1 MVNIKKKKCQT
12 KKKMFLHIFIEIQR
26 KKPQLSDITDI
37 FQRILNNEELIT
49 FLPKKPKKVWS
60 IFQIYLAKRALY

>member
-1 MVNIKKKKCQT
+1 MVNIKKKMSN

>member
-1 MVNIKKKKCQT
+1 
-12 KKKMFLHIFIEIQR
+12 MFLHIFIEIQR

-49 FLPKKPKKVWS
+49 FLPKKPKKVWC